1 MYLQSE
7 RMWIEETFKPAIL
20 RIDDGKIRN
29 ILPYGSIEKVVDY
42 GNAMVFPGF
51 IDIHSHGYQG
61 ANANDI
67 TVDGLT
73 RWVKDLPAEGVTS
86 FLFSTSTAP
95 VPQLLHSMQTYL
107 DIKATVPSGAN
118 MLGVHMEGPFL
129 SEEFR
134 GAHNPQWLLKP
145 SVEAIKPFIALLGDE
160 LKMIAIAVER
170 DDDLAMSR
178 YCIEQ
183 GINVA
188 IGHSAATLEDVRQ
201 ARAIG
206 VNDFTHTYNAMKGL
220 HHREPGTVGAAMR
233 FDDMYAE
240 VIADGVHVHFDAVNI
255 LGVRKGKDKL
265 ITVTDAVSIKGL
277 PTGVHV
283 FADRTVTID
292 DQGCGHLEDGRLAG
306 SSNRMN
312 DLLRN
317 LVGPCELPWDTAVN
331 SLTINPATFLGIAE
345 HKGSLAIGNDADI
358 TILTDEFNVME
369 TYVRGK
375 SAFKELL

>member
-7 RMWIEETFKPAIL
+7 RIWIDEAFKPAIL
-20 RIDDGKIRN
+20 RIDDKKIRS
-29 ILPYGSIEKVVDY
+29 ILPYGSVENTTDY
-42 GNAMVFPGF
+42 GNAMIFPGF

-67 TVDGLT
+67 TQEGLL
-73 RWVKDLPAEGVTS
+73 RWVKDLPSEGVTS

-95 VPQLLHSMQTYL
+95 IEQLLNSMQTYL
-107 DIKATVPSGAN
+107 DIKQTAPEGAH
-118 MLGVHMEGPFL
+118 MLGIHMEGPFL
-129 SEEFR
+129 SVEFR
-134 GAHNPQWLLKP
+134 GAHNPVWLQKP
-145 SVEAIKPFIALLGDE
+145 DVETFKPFLDLCKDE
-160 LKMIAIAVER
+160 LKMIAIAVEN
-170 DDDLAMSR
+170 DEDLKLSR
-178 YCIEQ
+178 FCIEH
-183 GINVA
+183 GIKVA
-188 IGHSAATLEDVRQ
+188 IGHSAATLEDCRK

-277 PTGVHV
+277 TPGVYV
-283 FADRTVTID
+283 FPDRTVTID
-292 DQGCGHLEDGRLAG
+292 EKGCGHLEDGRLAG
-306 SSNRMN
+306 SSNRMS

-317 LVGPCELPWDTAVN
+317 LVGPCELPWDTAIN
-331 SLTINPATFLGIAE
+331 SMTKNPAVFLGIDDT
-345 HKGSLAIGNDADI
+345 KGSLAIGRDADI
-358 TILTDEFNVME
+358 TILNDDFHVVE
-369 TYVRGK
+369 TYVGGK
-375 SAFKELL
+375 SAFKELK